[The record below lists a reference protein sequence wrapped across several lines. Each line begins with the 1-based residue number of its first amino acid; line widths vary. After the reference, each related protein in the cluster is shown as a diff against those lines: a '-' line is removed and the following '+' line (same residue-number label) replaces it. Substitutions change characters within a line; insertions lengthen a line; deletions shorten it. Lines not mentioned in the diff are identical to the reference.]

1 MCIFTFVCTID
12 ETCFL
17 NLFIWAGFGLLR
29 LQFIDISF
37 QVSIMK
43 GGPEVRSDGL
53 DGVDSVL
60 DSENGVVLFLSLDF
74 LWRWGWS

>member
-1 MCIFTFVCTID
+1 M
-12 ETCFL
+12 
-17 NLFIWAGFGLLR
+17 
-29 LQFIDISF
+29 QFIDISF